1 MSPKKQLLE
10 GGLENQAPPKKAR
23 TATSGEADAVDAGND
38 AGNDPNETM
47 PAWAVAMRAEL
58 DALKQDHDALKQD
71 HDGLNARID
80 NLTEAFEPVI
90 TYALLETAVCEFVK
104 KAIPSGW
111 EREESK
117 INHGMSSLC
126 ARVLTNFLSGMGDQK
141 TLSWQGP
148 STKPRV
154 GFPRNSVPSLV
165 QHGLAG
171 LAVYIE
177 LQADAAALQNMDSG
191 NRNMLAHNGACLD
204 AFFKTPTRN
213 ARPDSPGF
221 QGTKAQV
228 KESRLRFA
236 SEASSSSVP
245 STIEDAVALVVSAL
259 AAKSFVVDTG
269 VQTANI
275 NALKALP

>member
-1 MSPKKQLLE
+1 MSPKKKLE
-10 GGLENQAPPKKAR
+10 GGLENKAPPKKAR
-23 TATSGEADAVDAGND
+23 TATSGEAAAVDAANV
-38 AGNDPNETM
+38 AGNDPNETV
-47 PAWAVAMRAEL
+47 PAWAVMMRAEL
-58 DALKQDHDALKQD
+58 DALKQDHDT
-71 HDGLNARID
+71 LNARFD

-90 TYALLETAVCEFVK
+90 TFALLETAVYEFVK
-104 KAIPSGW
+104 RAIPSGW
-111 EREESK
+111 DHAESK

-126 ARVLTNFLSGMGDQK
+126 GTVLTNLLSGMGDQK

-171 LAVYIE
+171 LAVFIE

-204 AFFKTPTRN
+204 AFFKTPEKN
-213 ARPDSPGF
+213 ARLDSPGF

-228 KESRLRFA
+228 KESRQRFA
-236 SEASSSSVP
+236 SAASSHSVP

-259 AAKSFVVDTG
+259 AAKSFVVDPG
-269 VQTANI
+269 VSDANI